1 VGFHGTIAFGIF
13 PIPGPH
19 RPLVISWNVE
29 SDSNAQVSA
38 IKVQFHSC
46 RYPKQRRCLRVKL
59 LLVDDSRT
67 LRRENQRAL
76 ERVGYEVI
84 CAEDGETALR
94 IAREQPFDLI
104 LLDLMLPKMSGIE
117 VLRRLKS
124 EASTAAI
131 PVVVLSSLSE
141 KNRARLIAAGA
152 EEYLEKSSL
161 MPQPGQNLLPL
172 ILEDVVCRIHRKRG
186 IAFTDVHTSH

>member
-1 VGFHGTIAFGIF
+1 M
-13 PIPGPH
+13 
-19 RPLVISWNVE
+19 
-29 SDSNAQVSA
+29 
-38 IKVQFHSC
+38 
-46 RYPKQRRCLRVKL
+46 KL

-94 IAREQPFDLI
+94 IAREQPVDLI

-117 VLRRLKS
+117 VLKRLKS
-124 EASTAAI
+124 EAGTANI

-141 KNRARLIAAGA
+141 KNRAKLIAAGA

>member
-1 VGFHGTIAFGIF
+1 M
-13 PIPGPH
+13 
-19 RPLVISWNVE
+19 
-29 SDSNAQVSA
+29 
-38 IKVQFHSC
+38 
-46 RYPKQRRCLRVKL
+46 KL

-84 CAEDGETALR
+84 CAVDGESALR
-94 IAREQPFDLI
+94 IAREQPVDLI
-104 LLDLMLPKMSGIE
+104 LLDLMLPRMSGIE

-124 EASTAAI
+124 EAGTAAI

-141 KNRARLIAAGA
+141 KNRAKLIEAGA

-161 MPQPGQNLLPL
+161 MPLPGQNLLPV
-172 ILEDVVCRIHRKRG
+172 ILENVVCRIHRKRG